1 MSERVEAPG
10 RGATWIGVPAL
21 VLVLLGVLMLFD
33 VTSRQRLSREL
44 LDSGIE
50 TVADSVQVEVTG
62 GAGRPAISEVQVDF
76 TAGGVDR
83 IRTTLEGIEND
94 RQGMPE
100 GVQAPAPGTR
110 YAMPLHIVYRQSDPS
125 TAVAVADAQKWV
137 SDKDTPRLGLG
148 LVGAGVALALL
159 AILLLTI
166 GARRRGLAWWQW
178 YTETPAKH
186 RK

>member
-1 MSERVEAPG
+1 MIPETES
-10 RGATWIGVPAL
+10 RGLWPTWIGLPAVVLIVLGVL
-21 VLVLLGVLMLFD
+21 VLVD

-62 GAGRPAISEVQVDF
+62 GAGRPAIQEVRVDF
-76 TAGGVDR
+76 TAGVDR
-83 IRTTLEGIEND
+83 IRSTLEYIDSD

-110 YAMPLHIVYRQSDPS
+110 YAVPLLLVYRQSDPS
-125 TAVAVADAQKWV
+125 TVLAVADAQRWV
-137 SDKDTPRLGLG
+137 ADKNTQRLGFALLG
-148 LVGAGVALALL
+148 TGLALAFL
-159 AILLLTI
+159 AMLLLTLA
-166 GARRRGLAWWQW
+166 ARRRGLAWWQW
-178 YTETPAKH
+178 YTETPARH